1 MDCLSALGWLFALAA
16 TQTTPP
22 ATQPATQPANVHVE
36 LVRIEE
42 HRVRIVRQ
50 TKGALG
56 PAPNLILRFDL
67 SGRQARNTTRV
78 RDLKITTAVTDD
90 GQSLVPESLPQ
101 RDYAL
106 TEFDRLDSRDGFQI
120 DLPLLAPRRSA
131 KTIIELDAS
140 CEIRTAG
147 RVETIRL
154 DGVRPVPGAL
164 LEHEALAR
172 ARVAIHIVETPVA
185 QLHPT
190 TTSAPAAPRT
200 LSIEVASGDASV
212 QLELHD
218 EAGTPVAL
226 RFRPSVIVED
236 DKTVWTFRSRDPL
249 PAVVSVAVHLT
260 LDQAWRTVPIRAR
273 DVELP

>member
-1 MDCLSALGWLFALAA
+1 MDCLSALGWLFALTA
-16 TQTTPP
+16 TPTTQP
-22 ATQPATQPANVHVE
+22 ATQPATQPTTVHVE
-36 LVRIEE
+36 LVRIDEQ
-42 HRVRIVRQ
+42 RVRVLRHA
-50 TKGALG
+50 KGAIG
-56 PAPNLILRFDL
+56 AVPQLILRFDL

-78 RDLKITTAVTDD
+78 RGLKITTAVTDD

-131 KTIIELDAS
+131 RTIIELDAS

-154 DGVRPVPGAL
+154 DGVRPVAGAL

-172 ARVAIHIVETPVA
+172 AGVAIHIVEAPVA
-185 QLHPT
+185 QSQPT

-200 LSIEVASGDASV
+200 LSIEVVSREVGV

-218 EAGTPVAL
+218 EAGTPVPL
-226 RFRPSVIVED
+226 RFRPLIVVEGG
-236 DKTVWTFRSRDPL
+236 KTAWTFRPRDPL
-249 PAVVSVAVHLT
+249 PAVVSLAVRLT
-260 LDQAWRTVPIRAR
+260 HDQAWRTVPIRAR